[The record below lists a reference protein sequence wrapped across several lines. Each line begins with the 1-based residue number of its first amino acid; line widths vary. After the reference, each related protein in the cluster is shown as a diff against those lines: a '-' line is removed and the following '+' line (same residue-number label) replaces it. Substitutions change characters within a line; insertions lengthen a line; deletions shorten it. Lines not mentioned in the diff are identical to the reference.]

1 MGKNGLVFRKNPL
14 YENCPSCNTLGSL
27 RKSRTRNLK
36 EKTVKL
42 VSNYGIYRCKNCGWR
57 GYRSK
62 FILTKQ
68 SIKNSVV
75 YIFIIAIVAYIVL
88 QILKR
93 FV

>member
-14 YENCPSCNTLGSL
+14 YEKCPSCQTLGSL
-27 RKSRTRNLK
+27 RKSRARSVK
-36 EKTVKL
+36 EKIIKL
-42 VSNYGIYRCKNCGWR
+42 VTPYGMYRCKKCGWR

-68 SIKNSVV
+68 SVKNSIV
-75 YIFIIAIVAYIVL
+75 YIFLIAIVAYIVL